1 MALSTIASKQA
12 KGTKS
17 MMMKKCKQLLN
28 YLATHP
34 GATVRF

>member
-1 MALSTIASKQA
+1 MALSTIASEQA

-17 MMMKKCKQLLN
+17 MMKKSKQLLV

-34 GATVRF
+34 NATV